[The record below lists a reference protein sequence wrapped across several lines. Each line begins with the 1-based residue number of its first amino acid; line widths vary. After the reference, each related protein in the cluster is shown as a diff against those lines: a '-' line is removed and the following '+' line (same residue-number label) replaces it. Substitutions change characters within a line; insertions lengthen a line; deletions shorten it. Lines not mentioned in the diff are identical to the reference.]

1 MRKVIF
7 LFKFRVLK
15 TIFNRSQLFSK
26 INNWLLT
33 WKLTSHSTNP
43 SWGWLSRAEVKPD
56 GVEDNFLEPD
66 QNLSIVLNFVERLA
80 NTVFDAN
87 KNDRSDA
94 LVGHKDPFWA
104 RSEGDELEYDGNYDS
119 SVEENKSPFQRN
131 YRVPYENADE
141 DVIPRSADKHENNDG
156 IFEMLLRSA
165 SHEGMNDTPFKR
177 ARIPVPCSMCCKIRR

>member
-1 MRKVIF
+1 MWKNYSALYCSPFQSNMARLLAVAMTALVI
-7 LFKFRVLK
+7 
-15 TIFNRSQLFSK
+15 
-26 INNWLLT
+26 
-33 WKLTSHSTNP
+33 
-43 SWGWLSRAEVKPD
+43 SWVHGRTAYIPAK
-56 GVEDNFLEPD
+56 
-66 QNLSIVLNFVERLA
+66 RLA

-94 LVGHKDPFWA
+94 LVGDKDPFWA

-141 DVIPRSADKHENNDG
+141 DVIPRSTDRHENNDG
-156 IFEMLLRSA
+156 IFEMRLRSA

-177 ARIPVPCSMCCKIRR
+177 ARIPVPCSMCCKIRRCIATYDYMCNCKK

>member
-1 MRKVIF
+1 M
-7 LFKFRVLK
+7 
-15 TIFNRSQLFSK
+15 
-26 INNWLLT
+26 
-33 WKLTSHSTNP
+33 
-43 SWGWLSRAEVKPD
+43 
-56 GVEDNFLEPD
+56 EDNFLEPD

-141 DVIPRSADKHENNDG
+141 DEEKEWKLGQRGAMELFVRGGCAKGRCACRE
-156 IFEMLLRSA
+156 E
-165 SHEGMNDTPFKR
+165 
-177 ARIPVPCSMCCKIRR
+177 RRDRCR